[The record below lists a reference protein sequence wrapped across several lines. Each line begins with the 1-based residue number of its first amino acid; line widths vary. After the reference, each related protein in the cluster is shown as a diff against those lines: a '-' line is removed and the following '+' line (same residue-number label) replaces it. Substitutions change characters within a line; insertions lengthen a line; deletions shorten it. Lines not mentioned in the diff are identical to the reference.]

1 MFWHAKIPMTM
12 TLKIQN
18 FRMLNGMCRG
28 MRKSYTIRFVSSML
42 IAGLFCV
49 TEREND
55 MTVKRS
61 EGHGE

>member
-1 MFWHAKIPMTM
+1 MEGVEKI
-12 TLKIQN
+12 LN
-18 FRMLNGMCRG
+18 LRMLNGMCGG

-49 TEREND
+49 TGRERD
-55 MTVKRS
+55 MTVKWS